1 MSDATMPTILL
12 VENDADT
19 RRIYAD
25 VLFPLCG
32 RVLEAGNP
40 YEAFTYLRTHAIAL
54 VVTDLR
60 MPGGGLQYVSSLR
73 ATQPSCPIVVIT
85 GLGGETLRD
94 ATLSAGATAFLEKP
108 IRTKQLREIV
118 HHFLSHYPSPCYP
131 DTSCSHCAVLSEYDS
146 TTGSLPHLL

>member
-1 MSDATMPTILL
+1 MSDVTMPTILL

-25 VLFPLCG
+25 VLSPLCG

-40 YEAFTYLRTHAIAL
+40 YEAFAFLPTHAIAL
-54 VVTDLR
+54 VLTDLL

-85 GLGGETLRD
+85 GLGGDTLRE
-94 ATLSAGATAFLEKP
+94 ATLRAGATGFLEKP
-108 IRTKQLREIV
+108 IRTKQLREV
-118 HHFLSHYPSPCYP
+118 VQHFLIPSPFC
-131 DTSCSHCAVLSEYDS
+131 V
-146 TTGSLPHLL
+146 